1 MYAQDFNGKFSGA
14 SESYYD
20 DNLNWMYQNYA
31 KSLKLFVCPST
42 KNNVRPDQAANGEVI
57 DLQVLAPDKDSNG
70 YSYENFLWWRYEGAS
85 KAGYPNEA
93 TGSAATFSL
102 NQARKTEARVSSRPH
117 YSNEGL
123 GLQGQVAGP
132 SRTWL
137 TVDGD
142 NKFNPQNVYNNYPD
156 KSDNHGADGG
166 NANFCDGHV
175 EWAKEKGKRYIVLRE
190 LSQDEGVGVPN
201 VP

>member
-1 MYAQDFNGKFSGA
+1 
-14 SESYYD
+14 
-20 DNLNWMYQNYA
+20 
-31 KSLKLFVCPST
+31 
-42 KNNVRPDQAANGEVI
+42 
-57 DLQVLAPDKDSNG
+57 
-70 YSYENFLWWRYEGAS
+70 
-85 KAGYPNEA
+85 
-93 TGSAATFSL
+93 
-102 NQARKTEARVSSRPH
+102 
-117 YSNEGL
+117 
-123 GLQGQVAGP
+123 
-132 SRTWL
+132 
-137 TVDGD
+137 VDGY